1 MLNSLCGVIGRS
13 VPISVSISN
22 VWRYKDVLG
31 VIFVF
36 VIDDD
41 NDNVFIFL

>member
-1 MLNSLCGVIGRS
+1 MLNNLCGVIGRS

-22 VWRYKDVLG
+22 VWRYKDVSG
-31 VIFVF
+31 VIFGF
-36 VIDDD
+36 VMDDD